1 MAEASKPLGPYKLV
15 TVNTAPER
23 AKRLV
28 GRVVEDVKNEYTI
41 IHAGNAESID
51 EVKALVEKI
60 QPDVLFCASMWTPE
74 ESSRIL
80 AIARETIP
88 GIKTMALPQGLQV
101 EKGPDAVVEY
111 IIEKWP
117 GLVGN

>member
-1 MAEASKPLGPYKLV
+1 
-15 TVNTAPER
+15 
-23 AKRLV
+23 
-28 GRVVEDVKNEYTI
+28 
-41 IHAGNAESID
+41 
-51 EVKALVEKI
+51 
-60 QPDVLFCASMWTPE
+60 MWTPE